1 MRLTDFVTSALLA
14 GFAFP
19 SIALATDGPPAPPET
34 SAREGEVRQTR
45 TARAERP
52 RTGEEKT
59 VESSDEQGSTRS
71 TEGPGHS
78 ATRTGEGEA
87 FAAYRNGPRRGAEA
101 MTAFRLGFDADGDGF
116 LCEQEQARLKPALEK
131 YHRSLMGPF
140 DTDRSGWLDDRE
152 WNSFLSK
159 TFGEQAAWQQAVD
172 RSRAD
177 AFRRFADADDDG
189 VLSEEETETFQ
200 FALSGDRLLRLERF
214 DRDADAALG
223 EAELAFAR
231 ESAAGVQADATGGR
245 RLELDQPRRSIG
257 RTARAGDGRD

>member
-19 SIALATDGPPAPPET
+19 SIAIATDGPASPPET
-34 SAREGEVRQTR
+34 SAREGEVRQSR
-45 TARAERP
+45 TARPETS

-59 VESSDEQGSTRS
+59 VESTDEQGSSRS
-71 TEGPGHS
+71 TDGPGHS
-78 ATRTGEGEA
+78 ATRNGEGEA
-87 FAAYRNGPRRGAEA
+87 FAGYRDGPRRGAEP
-101 MTAFRLGFDADGDGF
+101 MTAFRLGFDADGDGL
-116 LCEQEQARLKPALEK
+116 LCEEEKARLKPALEK

-140 DTDRSGWLDDRE
+140 DADRNGWLDDRE
-152 WNSFLSK
+152 WNGFLGR
-159 TFGEQAAWQQAVD
+159 TFGEHVAWQQAID

-177 AFRRFADADDDG
+177 AFRRTADVDG
-189 VLSEEETETFQ
+189 DGSLDEKETAAFQ
-200 FALSGDRLLRLERF
+200 LALSGDRLLRLERF

-231 ESAAGVQADATGGR
+231 ESSVAVQADATGGR
-245 RLELDQPRRSIG
+245 RLEIEEPRRTIG